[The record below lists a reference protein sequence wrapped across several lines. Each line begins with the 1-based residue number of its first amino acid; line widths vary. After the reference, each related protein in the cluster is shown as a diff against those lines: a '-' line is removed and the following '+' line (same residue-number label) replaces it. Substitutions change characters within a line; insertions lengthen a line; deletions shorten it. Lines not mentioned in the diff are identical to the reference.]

1 MTTIEIPTDLVYD
14 PHDRDTLFDPHA
26 LVKRMRDEAPLYY
39 SEDLGA
45 YAITR
50 FDDVERTFVDR
61 ARFISGRGA
70 SMEILKMD
78 IEIPPGTVAFEDPP
92 THTIHRALLS
102 RMFTPRRVGA
112 LEPEIRQMCADLL
125 DPVVGS
131 DGFDLIEVVGRQVP
145 MRVISK
151 LLGIPESDQE
161 AIRDAFGASLEDDTI
176 DESRMSGEMFAEYID
191 WRAENPSDDI
201 MTQLMYTEFE
211 DETGTTR
218 RLERRELLAYVNLVA
233 GAGNETTDRV
243 IGWAGKLLA
252 ENPDQRR
259 AVAADRS
266 LIPNAVEETLRLET
280 PLLQSCRYVNEDVEL
295 YGHVVPEGSIMA
307 MVIAGANRDERRT
320 PDPDSFDVH
329 RPASP
334 HFSLGFGP
342 HYCLGQALARLEVRL
357 VLEAMFERFPDWD
370 VDMSGADF
378 NGGGVAELRG
388 WNTLPLVLP

>member
-1 MTTIEIPTDLVYD
+1 V
-14 PHDRDTLFDPHA
+14 
-26 LVKRMRDEAPLYY
+26 
-39 SEDLGA
+39 
-45 YAITR
+45 
-50 FDDVERTFVDR
+50 
-61 ARFISGRGA
+61 
-70 SMEILKMD
+70 
-78 IEIPPGTVAFEDPP
+78 
-92 THTIHRALLS
+92 
-102 RMFTPRRVGA
+102 
-112 LEPEIRQMCADLL
+112 
-125 DPVVGS
+125 
-131 DGFDLIEVVGRQVP
+131 
-145 MRVISK
+145 
-151 LLGIPESDQE
+151 SDQE
-161 AIRDAFGASLEDDTI
+161 AIRDAFGASLDDDTI

-211 DETGTTR
+211 DETGATR
-218 RLERRELLAYVNLVA
+218 TLERRELLAYVNLVA

-320 PDPDSFDVH
+320 PDPDRFDVH
-329 RPASP
+329 RDASP

-370 VDMSGADF
+370 VDMAGADF
-378 NGGGVAELRG
+378 NAGGVAELRG
-388 WNTLPLVLP
+388 WNSLPIVLP